1 MAVSKLCSVL
11 LIALVAGLCAQS
23 KDAYDQT
30 DGKKGG
36 LLDPA
41 KFSIHHSLNFGM
53 GAGMGSS
60 MQSQGLYATLLTY
73 QFSQPL
79 TLTMNFG
86 FPLYSTFSP
95 YQNLNQQN
103 LTSTQYF
110 KNMPLDFSMLWKP
123 SNNLLFQLNVVRN
136 PQFYDFSGMNSP
148 FYYQPFPMRMEEPL
162 ATK

>member
-110 KNMPLDFSMLWKP
+110 KNMPLDVSLAWKP
-123 SNNLLFQLNVVRN
+123 TENLFFQVNVARN
-136 PQFYDFSGMNSP
+136 QHYDFYSDMGYPM
-148 FYYQPFPMRMEEPL
+148 YYRPMSFH
-162 ATK
+162 AADQSK